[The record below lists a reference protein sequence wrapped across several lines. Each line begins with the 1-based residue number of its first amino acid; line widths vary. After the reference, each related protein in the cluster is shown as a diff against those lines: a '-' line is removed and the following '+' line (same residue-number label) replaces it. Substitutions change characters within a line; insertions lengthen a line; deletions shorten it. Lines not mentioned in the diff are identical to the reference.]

1 MLKVCTLFQI
11 ILVQFKCYGL
21 KNVMQPKKNVTIT
34 IKYEM
39 YSQYVKVYIVYKLKY
54 LFVIVY
60 QEFWNEYSALGISLQ
75 RHIEYQ
81 PTLNG

>member
-1 MLKVCTLFQI
+1 MYFVSDYSSPIQMLWLE
-11 ILVQFKCYGL
+11 KCYATE
-21 KNVMQPKKNVTIT
+21 KKDTIT
-34 IKYEM
+34 IKYKM
-39 YSQYVKVYIVYKLKY
+39 YSQYVFKVYIVYKLKY